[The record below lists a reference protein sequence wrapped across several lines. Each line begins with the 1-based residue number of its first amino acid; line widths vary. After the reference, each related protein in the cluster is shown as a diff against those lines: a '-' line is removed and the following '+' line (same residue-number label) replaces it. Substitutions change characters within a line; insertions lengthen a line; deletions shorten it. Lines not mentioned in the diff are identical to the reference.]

1 MKNARV
7 QDVDVLILGAG
18 ISGLA
23 AAHVLSKKKN
33 LSFAVL
39 EARNRI
45 GGRIWTTSLPHGLT
59 AEHGAEWIGATHK
72 NLLRLCK
79 ELGVKLETHRFPA
92 YPYMKNGT
100 PDPILPALLER
111 LESVLL
117 RTKRTRG
124 LDKVSLLKF
133 LNKHF
138 SPKEVVLLRTMYSAE
153 FAEDAR
159 YVSAIRAIVDHMTG
173 GKNSHMDFHVVGGN
187 TQLITA
193 LAGAVGMHNIFL
205 GQEVVQITQT
215 SSGVVVEC
223 ASGEVWCAKKVICT
237 LPTQILA
244 RTHFSPALPKASRRA
259 AENLKYGN
267 VVKVMLTFPKRF
279 WKKENF
285 SLFSDGLAQYVFHTT
300 QGQRGPAGTLCVYAV
315 GSRAEKMRAMS
326 MAAIWRELKKVLPK
340 DLHTKG
346 IAPTHMTRHV
356 WAKDNFAT
364 GAYAVYQPGEWA
376 RVLRAFGKPFHHV
389 YFAGEHLAT
398 LQGFMEG
405 AAMTGIAR
413 AKEITQTL
421 HV

>member
-1 MKNARV
+1 MKNTRV

-33 LSFAVL
+33 LTFAVI
-39 EARNRI
+39 EARDRI
-45 GGRIWTTSLPHGLT
+45 GGRIWTTLLPRGLT

-79 ELGVKLETHRFPA
+79 ELGVKLEPHRFPG

-111 LESVLL
+111 LESVLQ

-159 YVSAIRAIVDHMTG
+159 YVSAIRAILDHMTG
-173 GKNSHMDFHVVGGN
+173 GKNSHMDFHVKGGN
-187 TQLITA
+187 TKLINA
-193 LAGAVGMHNIFL
+193 LAHAVGAHNVHL
-205 GQEVVQITQT
+205 GQEVESVTQT
-215 SSGVVVEC
+215 QAGVVVEC
-223 ASGEVWCAKKVICT
+223 ANGAVWCAKKVICT
-237 LPTQILA
+237 LPTQVLA
-244 RTHFSPALPKASRRA
+244 RTHFSPALPITARRA

-267 VVKVMLTFPKRF
+267 IVKVMLTFPSRF
-279 WKKENF
+279 WGKDNF
-285 SLFSDGLAQYVFHTT
+285 SLFSGGPAQYVFHTT
-300 QGQRGPAGTLCVYAV
+300 QGQRGPAGTLCIYAV
-315 GSRAEKMRAMS
+315 GARADQMSAMNKSQAWSALKRALPAEMR
-326 MAAIWRELKKVLPK
+326 
-340 DLHTKG
+340 TKG

-356 WAKDNFAT
+356 WANDRFVT

-376 RVLRAFGKPFHHV
+376 RVGRAFGKPFHHV
-389 YFAGEHLAT
+389 YFAGEHLAA

-405 AAMTGIAR
+405 AATTGIAQ
-413 AKEITQTL
+413 AKEVIKLLRT
-421 HV
+421 